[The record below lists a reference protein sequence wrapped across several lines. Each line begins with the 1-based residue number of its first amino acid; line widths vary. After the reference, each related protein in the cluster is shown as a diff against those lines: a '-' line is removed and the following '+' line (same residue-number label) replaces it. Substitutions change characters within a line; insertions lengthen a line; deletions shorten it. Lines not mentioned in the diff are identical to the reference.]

1 MSQSLIHAAGI
12 QIEQGV
18 EEKFDTLTSST
29 GTVTHDCSNGHVFY
43 SQVPQETFSKSFYK
57 SRLTAEY
64 GTNVTVIINPRCY
77 IHEVTCPR

>member
-1 MSQSLIHAAGI
+1 MFKKFNTSAAGI

-43 SQVPQETFSKSFYK
+43 PQVLPGDITANFTNLG
-57 SRLTAEY
+57 LTAEY
-64 GTNVTVIINPRCY
+64 GTNVIVIINPRC
-77 IHEVTCPR
+77 